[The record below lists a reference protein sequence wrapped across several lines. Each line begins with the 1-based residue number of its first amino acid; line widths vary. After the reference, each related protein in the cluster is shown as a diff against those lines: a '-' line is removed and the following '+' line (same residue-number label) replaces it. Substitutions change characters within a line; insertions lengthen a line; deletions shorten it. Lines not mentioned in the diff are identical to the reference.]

1 MHKGSFLNDTFEKA
15 IEAGQSMAKSGGK
28 QLKQTFSP
36 AQMIGNAIGIAKEGG
51 RTNAVGGAES
61 MGNVEAKGI
70 KESTAL
76 DFEKL
81 QKKYQNQDKSQTDAL
96 RNRLFQLVKS
106 GEEKVYSEKK
116 QMEAQEKRD
125 AAYLEQEK
133 KRKEAEKQH
142 QAQTTTEPQGK
153 EKQSVLAPRKKKKGV
168 QPSPTEIKPS
178 TGKQ

>member
-1 MHKGSFLNDTFEKA
+1 MHKGSFLSDTFEKA

-28 QLKQTFSP
+28 QLKQTFNP

-51 RTNAVGGAES
+51 GTDAVKGVEGRGAT
-61 MGNVEAKGI
+61 EAKE
-70 KESTAL
+70 KRSSTAL

-81 QKKYQNQDKSQTDAL
+81 QKRYQNQDKSQTDAL

-106 GEEKVYSEKK
+106 GEEKE
-116 QMEAQEKRD
+116 R
-125 AAYLEQEK
+125 
-133 KRKEAEKQH
+133 